1 MLSELSKL
9 TFSPFILSIRYKHM
23 GLKPKKTRAKVLI
36 LRVLLYV
43 YVRGRFAQA
52 PVPTASEHTREMLHE
67 TFVNLEAIHL
77 KAVCMLLLLERA
89 PYTQVFRAVYSNT
102 HMLANQEYYSP
113 QILDRVLFSSVLG
126 SPQVPL

>member
-23 GLKPKKTRAKVLI
+23 ELKPKNTRKSAL
-36 LRVLLYV
+36 LRVILYGYAASVLRVRLFLLQAATCV
-43 YVRGRFAQA
+43 TRFAQ
-52 PVPTASEHTREMLHE
+52 P
-67 TFVNLEAIHL
+67 FVNREAIHRR
-77 KAVCMLLLLERA
+77 AACMILLLEYA
-89 PYTQVFRAVYSNT
+89 PYAQFFRAVYSNT